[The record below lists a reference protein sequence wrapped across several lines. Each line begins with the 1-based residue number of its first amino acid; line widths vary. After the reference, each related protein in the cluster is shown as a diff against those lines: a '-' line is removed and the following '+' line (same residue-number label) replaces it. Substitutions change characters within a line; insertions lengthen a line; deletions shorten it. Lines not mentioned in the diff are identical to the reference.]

1 VSARRSSRLPAPGFR
16 QHSLLAQPER
26 QLAAHFYTG
35 GIDIT
40 RLPDDVAALIEALRP
55 GEELVITRDGLPIA
69 TISGAGAALHGE
81 IVAPTP
87 LQEDT
92 EQPQAGYDD
101 VTVVATAM
109 KLPDAARASLSDQLG
124 SGYIVVDMQ
133 SAPATADVLLVP
145 PISPQLIG
153 HLRSMFPKARIVAA
167 EFEDD
172 TLGISYLG
180 AIRRMLDAGAETYL
194 ASSTIAQLAR
204 QLDRVITERYQL
216 TAGTNSQLEIER
228 PRNG

>member
-1 VSARRSSRLPAPGFR
+1 M
-16 QHSLLAQPER
+16 
-26 QLAAHFYTG
+26 AAHSYTG

-40 RLPDDVAALIEALRP
+40 GLPDDVAARIEALRP
-55 GEELVITRDGLPIA
+55 GEELIITRDGLPIA
-69 TISGAGAALHGE
+69 TISGAGSALHGE
-81 IVAPTP
+81 IVAPIP
-87 LQEDT
+87 RPEET
-92 EQPQAGYDD
+92 EQPQPGYDD

-153 HLRSMFPKARIVAA
+153 HLRSMFPEARIVAA

-194 ASSTIAQLAR
+194 ASSTIPQLAR
-204 QLDRVITERYQL
+204 QLERVIAERYQL

>member
-1 VSARRSSRLPAPGFR
+1 MRDPELDITSIDTSLPREPD
-16 QHSLLAQPER
+16 R
-26 QLAAHFYTG
+26 QLAANFYTP

-40 RLPDDVAALIEALRP
+40 SLPDDVAALIEALGP
-55 GEELVITRDGLPIA
+55 GEELVITRNGLPIA
-69 TISGAGAALHGE
+69 TISGAGGALHGE
-81 IVAPTP
+81 IVTP
-87 LQEDT
+87 RPPQQDT
-92 EQPQAGYDD
+92 EQPRAGYDD

-124 SGYIVVDMQ
+124 PGYIVVDMQ

-153 HLRSMFPKARIVAA
+153 HLRAMFPEARIVAA
-167 EFEDD
+167 EFEDE

-194 ASSTIAQLAR
+194 SSSTIPQLAQ
-204 QLDRVITERYQL
+204 QLDRVVTDRQQL
-216 TAGTNSQLEIER
+216 TAGTDSTLEIER
-228 PRNG
+228 PRPAD